1 MGRVQ
6 ADAYEDRLKPM
17 SVLASD
23 LGHTEAS
30 AFCHGAKHTHTHAC
44 THTQAQAC
52 THTHTHTH
60 TEYTLAINSEH
71 HNRNANI

>member
-44 THTQAQAC
+44 THTQAQARV
-52 THTHTHTH
+52 HTHTH